1 MTVKVD
7 IFQTYSMFFYP
18 GGKDATIFAV
28 LDTNSN
34 FVEGFAVDVEVNV

>member
-1 MTVKVD
+1 MKVKVD
-7 IFQTYSMFFYP
+7 IFQTYFMFSYP

-34 FVEGFAVDVEVNV
+34 FFEGFAVNAKVNV